1 VAVIL
6 YFFYNYI
13 IKWGKRQDTTDRV
26 SAEIAE
32 KLDCEIQMYRDY
44 GHAVYEEAGDFIAE
58 YMNSYSGSQIRGSGN
73 EQLL

>member
-1 VAVIL
+1 
-6 YFFYNYI
+6 
-13 IKWGKRQDTTDRV
+13 V